1 MDYFLICL
9 VAFLGSGLTLFSGF
23 GLGTLL
29 VPVFCLFFPIE
40 MAILLTAIVHFL
52 NNIFKLLLVGQ
63 KANRQVLL
71 SFGIPAIV
79 FALLGAYFLS
89 CINGMQPL
97 GTYVLGNHTF
107 ILLPIK
113 VCIGIVLLF
122 FALLEI
128 IPSWSQVTFDKK
140 YLPIGGML
148 SGFFGGLSGMQGALR
163 AAFLIR
169 AGLSKESYIGTGVVI
184 ACLIDL
190 SRMGIYVQNWSQ
202 NSERIAYPLVLCAT
216 LSAFLGAFLGNR
228 FLVKVTLKNIQLLVA
243 VLLMVFAVLLALGI
257 L

>member
-1 MDYFLICL
+1 
-9 VAFLGSGLTLFSGF
+9 
-23 GLGTLL
+23 
-29 VPVFCLFFPIE
+29 
-40 MAILLTAIVHFL
+40 
-52 NNIFKLLLVGQ
+52 
-63 KANRQVLL
+63 
-71 SFGIPAIV
+71 
-79 FALLGAYFLS
+79 
-89 CINGMQPL
+89 
-97 GTYVLGNHTF
+97 
-107 ILLPIK
+107 
-113 VCIGIVLLF
+113 
-122 FALLEI
+122 
-128 IPSWSQVTFDKK
+128 
-140 YLPIGGML
+140 ML

-184 ACLIDL
+184 ACLIYL

-202 NSERIAYPLVLCAT
+202 NTVKIAYPLVFCAT